1 MISYL
6 YMLIVTVVLILG
18 TVLSKE
24 KLDFFQ
30 TAADHNKVH
39 MYYDYLYSV
48 IETVKKNENIYCED
62 SSCSSGKEISLPN
75 YSIDNKVK
83 ICKVSNE
90 TFYAFYP
97 SIDLTNKPFVSLSDT
112 DYAVVSATSVPS
124 ICGSFSSDDSFALC
138 YSTAS
143 NGCSEGS

>member
-1 MISYL
+1 MVSYL
-6 YMLIVTVVLILG
+6 YMLLVTVVLILG

-30 TAADHNKVH
+30 TAAYHNKVH

-48 IETVKKNENIYCED
+48 IESVKGNESIYCGD
-62 SSCSSGKEISLPN
+62 SSCASGKEISLSG
-75 YSIDNKVK
+75 YSTDNKVR
-83 ICKVSNE
+83 ICKASDGS
-90 TFYAFYP
+90 FYAFYP
-97 SIDLTNKPFVSLSDT
+97 SINLTSKPFVSLSDT

-124 ICGSFSSDDSFALC
+124 ICGSLHSDDSFALC

-143 NGCSEGS
+143 NGCQE